1 MQRIQKLL
9 SSYGYCSRGKAEDL
23 IKEGRVQV
31 NGKLVKLGDSATESD
46 SITVDSKK
54 VASEKKVYLLF
65 NKPVGC
71 VTAVKDEKFKT
82 VMDYIK
88 IKERVFPV
96 GRLDYNTCGLL
107 LLTND
112 GDFANNVMHPRY
124 NISKTY
130 LVGVTRLITG
140 SEKRTLEKGVML
152 EDGKTSP
159 AKVKLHGPEKIELTI
174 HEGKKHIV
182 RRMFEKLEIPIKFL
196 MRVKVGK
203 LALGWLKPGQF
214 RFLHV
219 PYGKDPITL
228 VK

>member
-9 SSYGYCSRGKAEDL
+9 SSYGYCSRRGAEEL
-23 IKEGRVQV
+23 IKEGRVKV
-31 NGKLVKLGDSATESD
+31 NGRLIKLGDSAAETD
-46 SITVDSKK
+46 SITVDDKK
-54 VASEKKVYLLF
+54 ISGETKVYLLF

-71 VTAVKDEKFKT
+71 VTALTDEKFKT

-88 IKERVFPV
+88 IREGVFPV

-130 LVGVTRLITG
+130 LVGITRPMTDG
-140 SEKRTLEKGVML
+140 EKKVLEKGVML

-159 AKVKLHGPEKIELTI
+159 AKIKVHSPEKVEITI

-182 RRMFEKLEIPIKFL
+182 RRMFEKLDIPIKFL

-219 PYGKDPITL
+219 PYGKDPIML

>member
-1 MQRIQKLL
+1 MLRIQKLL
-9 SSYGYCSRGKAEDL
+9 SNHGYCSRRKAEEL
-23 IKEGRVQV
+23 IKDGRVKV
-31 NGKLVKLGDSATESD
+31 NGKPVKLGDSASEKD
-46 SITVDSKK
+46 ILRVDGKK
-54 VASEKKVYLLF
+54 VAGEPKVYLLF

-88 IKERVFPV
+88 VKERVFPV

-124 NISKTY
+124 DISKTY
-130 LVGVTRLITG
+130 LVGITRPIAG
-140 SEKRTLEKGVML
+140 SEKRALERGIVL

-159 AKVKLHGPEKIELTI
+159 AKVKVHNLGKVEITI

-182 RRMFEKLEIPIKFL
+182 RRMFEKLGIPIKFL

-203 LALGWLKPGQF
+203 LNLGWLKPGQF